1 MEFSFSVI
9 GLALIVAAWTVQVV
23 YTLVRGRKMSVFFAL
38 LQFIGIGFLV
48 ADSYMAGLMN
58 TVAYLNVAAAVMALA
73 MVVLILLKK

>member
-23 YTLVRGRKMSVFFAL
+23 YTLVRGRKMNVFFAL

-48 ADSYMAGLMN
+48 ADSYTAGLMN

-73 MVVLILLKK
+73 MVVLVLLKR